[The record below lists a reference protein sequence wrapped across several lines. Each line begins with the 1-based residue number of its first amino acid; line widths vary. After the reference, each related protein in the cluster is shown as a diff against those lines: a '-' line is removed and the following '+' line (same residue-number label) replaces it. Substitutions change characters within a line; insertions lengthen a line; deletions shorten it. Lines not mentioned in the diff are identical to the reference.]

1 MSLGAGLLVVASPLA
16 GISPASANTTRANSD
31 AFSFSSTY
39 AFPDIA
45 VCVKYTL
52 TATITYNAVRYGPSA
67 SGYTDYRVNDIYV
80 RNVRLTTT
88 QVRYDS
94 VSHACTSTG
103 VKWNRMDVSQGWAG
117 YSCTFN
123 PSIVISFPWSIGVH
137 FWPSC
142 ANRNQAS
149 YASTYNSANGLAGP
163 SETQAPAGTIH
174 YGNQQVAVQP
184 SGNPPPTTGP
194 CYGAHVS
201 QHTYM
206 PGIDH
211 LLDYPAVRACLT
223 PLW

>member
-1 MSLGAGLLVVASPLA
+1 L
-16 GISPASANTTRANSD
+16 
-31 AFSFSSTY
+31 
-39 AFPDIA
+39 A
-45 VCVKYTL
+45 VCVKYAL

-80 RNVRLTTT
+80 RSVRLTTT

-103 VKWNRMDVSQGWAG
+103 VKWSKMEVSQGWAG
-117 YSCTFN
+117 YSCSFN
-123 PSIVISFPWSIGVH
+123 PSIIASLPWSIGLS

-142 ANRNQAS
+142 ASRNQAS
-149 YASTYNSANGLAGP
+149 FDSLYDTAALAGP

-174 YGNQQVAVQP
+174 YGNQQVAFQP

-194 CYGAHVS
+194 CYGAHVR

-206 PGIDH
+206 PGNDVQIDH
-211 LLDYPAVRACLT
+211 PAVRACLT